1 MDTAAVIEL
10 LAPLGPVLSGLFGGA
25 GAVLLWEGVLKP
37 LAARRRAAKVLGA
50 EVSFN
55 KLVMIAHR
63 SARKVARGGLPG
75 DFHLTTRGFDV
86 VVDGVAE
93 LSVELLVPVLLFYER
108 VRHLNAVAE
117 AYWRDVDRWKA
128 MLPGDERK
136 SFEKE
141 LDRTLSVFD
150 SGLDVAIR
158 EAEQL
163 VPKLREMAGLRRP
176 KGLKPFSVEDFEQEA
191 AEMVRAR
198 RQLGSRDS

>member
-1 MDTAAVIEL
+1 MNLVSVVDL
-10 LAPLGPVLSGLFGGA
+10 LAYLSPILSGLFGGA

-37 LAARRRAAKVLGA
+37 VAVRRRTAKVLGA

-63 SARKVARGGLPG
+63 SGRTVDPGGLPA
-75 DFHLTTRGFDV
+75 DFHLTSRGFDV
-86 VVDGVAE
+86 VVDGIAE
-93 LSVELLVPVLLFYER
+93 LSVEFLVPVLLFYER

-128 MLPGDERK
+128 MQPGDERK
-136 SFEKE
+136 SSERE

-163 VPKLREMAGLRRP
+163 IPKLREVAALRRP
-176 KGLKPFSVEDFEQEA
+176 KGLKSFSIEDFEEA
-191 AEMVRAR
+191 AAEVVRTR
-198 RQLGSRDS
+198 RQLGSRGT

>member
-10 LAPLGPVLSGLFGGA
+10 LTSLGPILSGLFGGA

-37 LAARRRAAKVLGA
+37 LAIRRRAAKVLGA

-63 SARKVARGGLPG
+63 SARKVDRGGLPG
-75 DFHLTTRGFDV
+75 DFHLATRGFDV
-86 VVDGVAE
+86 VVDGIAE

-128 MLPGDERK
+128 MQPGDERK

-150 SGLDVAIR
+150 SGLNVAIR
-158 EAEQL
+158 EAEEL
-163 VPKLREMAGLRRP
+163 VPKLRERAGLRRP
-176 KGLKPFSVEDFEQEA
+176 KGLKPFSLEDFEQEA